1 MGANWTLTILPYAFA
16 SVVDESLGSRLTVC
30 DMFLDEL
37 HGKIKLKRFPSSQF
51 TQFRSKV
58 RHLIGMVFGKR
69 TTLVNAANDAIATE
83 PIGRRPG
90 SSPRRQVAK

>member
-1 MGANWTLTILPYAFA
+1 MGANWTLTIRPYPFA
-16 SVVDESLGSRLTVC
+16 SVVDGSLGSRLTVC

-58 RHLIGMVFGKR
+58 RHLVGMVFGYKR
-69 TTLVNAANDAIATE
+69 T
-83 PIGRRPG
+83 IGG
-90 SSPRRQVAK
+90 TSGLQLWNRRQLGSIIV